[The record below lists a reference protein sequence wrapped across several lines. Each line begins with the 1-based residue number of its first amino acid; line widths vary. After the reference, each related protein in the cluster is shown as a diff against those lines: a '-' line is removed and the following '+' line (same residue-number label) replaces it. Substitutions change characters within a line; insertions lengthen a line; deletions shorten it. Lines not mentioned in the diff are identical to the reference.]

1 MTKLCRAG
9 LSYDCSLAVVN
20 SSLMIKSEDESLA
33 TLDMVSFNQFTGKA
47 RLLKAGACT
56 TYIKKNSKLIKKDMP
71 SLPLGILNEARFLK
85 EDITLSK
92 DDWIVI
98 ASDGVMTG
106 SPDWIERLIMSWR
119 KSSAE
124 ELAAAIVD
132 EAAKLRHSDHDD
144 DITVV
149 AMKVVENA

>member
-1 MTKLCRAG
+1 
-9 LSYDCSLAVVN
+9 
-20 SSLMIKSEDESLA
+20 
-33 TLDMVSFNQFTGKA
+33 
-47 RLLKAGACT
+47 
-56 TYIKKNSKLIKKDMP
+56 MP